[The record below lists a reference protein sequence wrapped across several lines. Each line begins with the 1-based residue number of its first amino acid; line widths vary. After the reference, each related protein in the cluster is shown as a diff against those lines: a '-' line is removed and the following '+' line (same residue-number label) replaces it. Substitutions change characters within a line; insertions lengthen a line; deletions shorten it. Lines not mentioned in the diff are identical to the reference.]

1 VKAKKQKRAEMKVKV
16 TLLVICQDSSMADS
30 DMRRISILLDD
41 SQNIPSKYLIGDDE
55 GRVLR
60 EISNSYLNFS
70 YDWLIKN
77 LAGFRCLD
85 KQTCEVCYITVVPKM
100 QDSNKSGKFYNQ
112 TELEGIELDSYYE
125 QLISKFGTSRFR

>member
-1 VKAKKQKRAEMKVKV
+1 MKVKI

-41 SQNIPSKYLIGDDE
+41 SHEIPSKYLIGDDE
-55 GRVLR
+55 GKILR
-60 EISNSYLNFS
+60 DISDKYLNFS
-70 YDWLIKN
+70 YDWLIKT

-85 KQTCEVCYITVVPKM
+85 QQTCEVCYITVVPKM
-100 QDSNKSGKFYNQ
+100 QDSNKLGKFHNQ